1 MKILFTLLFCACSFG
16 ILVAQDLITFRN
28 GTQVSGS
35 VLELTPTLI
44 KFKKVADGP
53 TYSLNISDVSSITYQ
68 NGTVETINPTP
79 IVSTP
84 TNTNNSNSNTKTK
97 TKPDPVDEEMLIPT
111 KRYGGPRVGL
121 TYISAGTTRTRI
133 ADAFNRSDI
142 TPFVSQFGWQF
153 ETRIFTL
160 ENGAAGLIE
169 FIPLIGGIEQGLFLP
184 SASGI
189 IGFRGANGVEFG
201 VGPSA
206 SLAGFGI
213 VMAAG
218 ASFKVGKI
226 TFPINIAFSP
236 NIKKILPDEQVY
248 DWNTGTYQTIPGETT
263 NSGFRLSLLVGFN
276 SRKG

>member
-1 MKILFTLLFCACSFG
+1 MKTLLSLVLSLTITSF
-16 ILVAQDLITFRN
+16 LFSQDLIVLKN
-28 GTQVSGS
+28 GTQINGS
-35 VLELTPTLI
+35 ILEVTPSLV
-44 KFKKVADGP
+44 KFKKTSDGP
-53 TYSLNISDVSSITYQ
+53 VYSMNLTDLSSITYK
-68 NGTVETINPTP
+68 NGTVENFGPAPVVTK
-79 IVSTP
+79 
-84 TNTNNSNSNTKTK
+84 SNTPVT
-97 TKPDPVDEEMLIPT
+97 PDPKEDEMLIPT

-121 TYISAGTTRTRI
+121 TYISSGTTRTRI
-133 ADAFNRSDI
+133 AEAFDRADI

-160 ENGAAGLIE
+160 ESGGAGLVE
-169 FIPLIGGIEQGLFLP
+169 FIPMIGGLEQGLFLP

-189 IGFRGANGVEFG
+189 LGFRAANGIEFG

-206 SLAGFGI
+206 SLAGFGL

-226 TFPINIAFSP
+226 TFPFNIAFSP

-248 DWNTGTYQTIPGETT
+248 NPSTGTYDIVPGETT

>member
-1 MKILFTLLFCACSFG
+1 MKILFTLFLSTLTIG
-16 ILVAQDLITFRN
+16 IMVAQDLITFRN
-28 GTQVSGS
+28 GTQINGS
-35 VLELTPTLI
+35 ILDLTPTLI

-53 TYSLNISDVSSITYQ
+53 TYSMNLSEVSSITYQ
-68 NGTVETINPTP
+68 NGTVETLNPSP

-84 TNTNNSNSNTKTK
+84 TNKTNTKA
-97 TKPDPVDEEMLIPT
+97 DPIEDEMLIPT

-133 ADAFNRSDI
+133 ADAFNRADI

-201 VGPSA
+201 VGPSV
-206 SLAGFGI
+206 SLAGFGL
-213 VMAAG
+213 VMAVG

-236 NIKKILPDEQVY
+236 NIKKILPDKQVY
-248 DWNTGTYQTIPGETT
+248 DSNTNTYQTIPGEIT

>member
-1 MKILFTLLFCACSFG
+1 MKTILSLALSLVITSVLFS
-16 ILVAQDLITFRN
+16 QDLIVLKN
-28 GTQVSGS
+28 GTQINGS
-35 VLELTPTLI
+35 ILEVTPSLV
-44 KFKKVADGP
+44 KFKKTSDGP
-53 TYSLNISDVSSITYQ
+53 VYSMNLTDLSSITYK
-68 NGTVETINPTP
+68 NGTVENYGPAP
-79 IVSTP
+79 IVS
-84 TNTNNSNSNTKTK
+84 NSNKPNTPAG
-97 TKPDPVDEEMLIPT
+97 PDPIEDEMLIPT

-133 ADAFNRSDI
+133 ADAFNRADI

>member
-1 MKILFTLLFCACSFG
+1 MKTLLTLFASLTISCFYF
-16 ILVAQDLITFRN
+16 AQDLIILKN
-28 GTQVSGS
+28 GTQINGS
-35 VLELTPTLI
+35 VIEISPTQV
-44 KFKKVADGP
+44 KFKKTNDGP
-53 TYSLNISDVSSITYQ
+53 IYSMNISDLSSITYK
-68 NGTVETINPTP
+68 NGSIENYGPAPIISNYNKPVTPVE
-79 IVSTP
+79 
-84 TNTNNSNSNTKTK
+84 
-97 TKPDPVDEEMLIPT
+97 DPLDEMVIPT

-121 TYISAGTTRTRI
+121 TYISDGTTRTRI
-133 ADAFNRSDI
+133 ADAFNRADI
-142 TPFVSQFGWQF
+142 MPFVSQFGWQF

-201 VGPSA
+201 VGPSV
-206 SLAGFGI
+206 SLAGFGL

-236 NIKKILPDEQVY
+236 NIQKITPEKQVY

-263 NSGFRLSLLVGFN
+263 NSGYRLSLLIGFN

>member
-1 MKILFTLLFCACSFG
+1 MKILFTLLLSTFTIG
-16 ILVAQDLITFRN
+16 VMVAQDLITFRN

-35 VLELTPTLI
+35 ILELTPTLI

-53 TYSLNISDVSSITYQ
+53 TYSMNLSDVSSITYK
-68 NGTVETINPTP
+68 NGTVETLNPSP

-84 TNTNNSNSNTKTK
+84 AYTNKTNTKS
-97 TKPDPVDEEMLIPT
+97 DPIEDEMLIPT

-121 TYISAGTTRTRI
+121 TFISAGTTRTRI
-133 ADAFNRSDI
+133 ADAFSREDI
-142 TPFVSQFGWQF
+142 TPIVSQFGWQF

-160 ENGAAGLIE
+160 DNGAAGLIE

-201 VGPSA
+201 VGPSV
-206 SLAGFGI
+206 SLAGFGL
-213 VMAAG
+213 VLAAG

-236 NIKKILPDEQVY
+236 NIKKILPDQQIY
-248 DWNTGTYQTIPGETT
+248 DWNTDTYQTVPGETT

>member
-1 MKILFTLLFCACSFG
+1 MKILFTLLLSACSFG

-53 TYSLNISDVSSITYQ
+53 TYSLNLSDVSSITYQ

-79 IVSTP
+79 IVSIP
-84 TNTNNSNSNTKTK
+84 TNTTNTNSNTKTK
-97 TKPDPVDEEMLIPT
+97 TKPDPVDDEMLVPT

-121 TYISAGTTRTRI
+121 TYLSEGTTRTRI
-133 ADAFNRSDI
+133 AHAFNRVDI
-142 TPFVSQFGWQF
+142 SPFVSQFGWQF
-153 ETRIFTL
+153 ETRIFTI
-160 ENGAAGLIE
+160 ENGASGLVE
-169 FIPLIGGIEQGLFLP
+169 FVPLIGGLEQGLFLP
-184 SASGI
+184 SANI
-189 IGFRGANGVEFG
+189 LLGFRGANGIEVG

-226 TFPINIAFSP
+226 TFPFNVAFSP
-236 NIKKILPDEQVY
+236 NIKKQLEKY
-248 DWNTGTYQTIPGETT
+248 DSATGTWINENE
-263 NSGFRLSLLVGFN
+263 NSGFRLSFFIGFN

>member
-1 MKILFTLLFCACSFG
+1 MKVFLSIVLSCALTSFFFS
-16 ILVAQDLITFRN
+16 QDLIILKN
-28 GTQVSGS
+28 GNQINGS
-35 VLELTPTLI
+35 ILEVTPNLV
-44 KFKKVADGP
+44 KFKKTSDGP
-53 TYSLNISDVSSITYQ
+53 VYSMNINELSSITYK
-68 NGTVETINPTP
+68 NGSVENFGPAN
-79 IVSTP
+79 VV
-84 TNTNNSNSNTKTK
+84 SNSN
-97 TKPDPVDEEMLIPT
+97 KPDTSPKSDPKEDEMLIPT

-133 ADAFNRSDI
+133 AEAFNRADI

-160 ENGAAGLIE
+160 ESGGAGLVE
-169 FIPLIGGIEQGLFLP
+169 FIPMIGGLEQGLFLP

-189 IGFRGANGVEFG
+189 LGFRAANGIEFG

-206 SLAGFGI
+206 SLAGFGL

-226 TFPINIAFSP
+226 TFPFNIAFSP

-248 DWNTGTYQTIPGETT
+248 NPSTGTYEIVPGETT

>member
-1 MKILFTLLFCACSFG
+1 MKILLTLFLSTLTIG
-16 ILVAQDLITFRN
+16 IMLAQDLITFRN
-28 GTQVSGS
+28 GTQINGS
-35 VLELTPTLI
+35 ILELTPTLI

-53 TYSLNISDVSSITYQ
+53 TYSMNLSDVSSITYQ
-68 NGTVETINPTP
+68 NGTVETLNPSP

-84 TNTNNSNSNTKTK
+84 TNKINTKA
-97 TKPDPVDEEMLIPT
+97 DPIEDEMLIPT

-133 ADAFNRSDI
+133 ADAFNRADI

-201 VGPSA
+201 VGPSV
-206 SLAGFGI
+206 SLAGFGL

-236 NIKKILPDEQVY
+236 NIKKILPDKQVY